1 MNFASPIIWVV
12 SSVVS
17 LFLGAA
23 AVYIT
28 FPPRPTYLPN
38 FCEADEKLTDGGYQT
53 PDGTPA
59 STAGT
64 TPVDGVNSG
73 IAAIAQSTG
82 TSPPRIKAGG
92 SSNDP
97 DPDQV
102 ARASYYARLE
112 ADGSKFAGPIRS
124 AIPLTI
130 LESALLP
137 GRIVKDS
144 EHDGVL
150 GFYRLGLIFLG
161 PDAFEIAKDDR
172 PVKPGKGLYVPFC
185 KNAKF
190 KLTPNHKEA
199 YYYFAMAEIGQTSVA
214 NSPDARPWMLA
225 IKQRN
230 PGQET
235 EFTKLEADAAK
246 DVNEL
251 MIELEL
257 DPDSAADRRDFYLRL
272 PQGGPPPPPR
282 CGSAKTALQALN
294 LGKAF
299 FADGNQEAARACYN
313 DAITLAKTDPSGP
326 EPGFQAQRALQSMA
340 SSCKWNR
347 DSLDAINRDYERR
360 STDLLRVETLQQALR
375 ALNHYDGPIDDQ
387 LSPATRASIRKFQRE
402 QGDDETDILSPLQM
416 TQLIC
421 SAAETEDLA
430 SQTTLGVMYILGAG
444 VMQNIDSAQQ
454 WLTRAANRH
463 YPDATYNLAM
473 LYGTGIVLDSYRL
486 CDVPRT
492 PEQADRYLAEA
503 AEARNYSVAPG
514 TPPCK
519 GQLMAQKLMS
529 VFGPSSKYGALPPS
543 DRWMLIE
550 RQAIDKIRS
559 GPFGDRLQNIGKQ
572 CKQPLTPEP

>member
-1 MNFASPIIWVV
+1 MSFASPLVWVI
-12 SSVVS
+12 SSIVS
-17 LFLGAA
+17 LVLGATA
-23 AVYIT
+23 AY
-28 FPPRPTYLPN
+28 TYLGPPKPLYQPN
-38 FCEADEKLTDGGYQT
+38 FCELDGGPPDGVYSA
-53 PDGTPA
+53 PDGTVSQPA

-64 TPVDGVNSG
+64 TPGDAAR
-73 IAAIAQSTG
+73 IAADSIDLAPTGEIASD
-82 TSPPRIKAGG
+82 SPETRKYV
-92 SSNDP
+92 S
-97 DPDQV
+97 
-102 ARASYYARLE
+102 RASYYLRAK
-112 ADGSKFAGPIRS
+112 ADGSPFVTDAFLNGLRLNQIEWAMVPHQVE
-124 AIPLTI
+124 T
-130 LESALLP
+130 
-137 GRIVKDS
+137 DS
-144 EHDGVL
+144 EGDGVL
-150 GFYRLGLIFLG
+150 GFYRLGLILLG
-161 PDAFEIAKDDR
+161 SDAFKIAREYQPKKRGDILR
-172 PVKPGKGLYVPFC
+172 VPFC
-185 KNAKF
+185 PEADF
-190 KLTPNHKEA
+190 KLAQHSKRAYVRFTMAEMCMDSVTDAPDPQPWMEAIKRLYPGTDAEYLRWEKYAKDRFEFLMKARNLDPANGNHKREFCL
-199 YYYFAMAEIGQTSVA
+199 YI
-214 NSPDARPWMLA
+214 
-225 IKQRN
+225 
-230 PGQET
+230 PGE
-235 EFTKLEADAAK
+235 K
-246 DVNEL
+246 DRT
-251 MIELEL
+251 
-257 DPDSAADRRDFYLRL
+257 PT
-272 PQGGPPPPPR
+272 

-299 FADGNQEAARACYN
+299 FADGKPDEARACFN
-313 DAITLAKTDPSGP
+313 DAINLAKTDPSGP

-347 DSLDAINRDYERR
+347 DSLHAINRDYEAR

-387 LSPATRASIRKFQRE
+387 LSPAIRAAIRKFQRE

-444 VMQNIDSAQQ
+444 VVQNIDSAQQ

-519 GQLMAQKLMS
+519 GQLMAQKLIG
-529 VFGPSSKYGALPPS
+529 VFGPGSKYGALPPS

-559 GPFGDRLQNIGKQ
+559 GPFGDRLQNIGKK
-572 CKQPLTPEP
+572 CRQPLTPEP